1 MESAKNK
8 TVSGS
13 TKSLKTPMKRA
24 VMGAPLIAQS
34 AQVVGVH
41 SKPAS
46 LTSKKSLASPLRV
59 AAANQAALSPTFI
72 RRTALGQLQPNL
84 MIPPATISITQ
95 TSSSSTI
102 VAKQLKRVLNK
113 ILSQFFPIIYIYFLL
128 FLFVEINQKH
138 A

>member
-13 TKSLKTPMKRA
+13 TKIMKTPMKRA
-24 VMGAPLIAQS
+24 MIGAPLIAQS
-34 AQVVGVH
+34 AQVVGVN
-41 SKPAS
+41 SKPTS
-46 LTSKKSLASPLRV
+46 LTSKKSLVSPLR
-59 AAANQAALSPTFI
+59 AAATNQAALSPTFN

-102 VAKQLKRVLNK
+102 AAKQPKRVLNE
-113 ILSQFFPIIYIYFLL
+113 ILTCFF
-128 FLFVEINQKH
+128 
-138 A
+138 